1 MNFIDFKATILY
13 CFAGL
18 LALSLFACNSG
29 PKVIESESA
38 NEAAT
43 SPEAGNSDDNSIPSL
58 QEAGGTTTTAEDQ
71 HKVVV
76 NEVLNTDRYT
86 YLSVE
91 EEGEDYWIAISKREV
106 AEGETY
112 YFKGGLMK
120 KNFFSQEFNRVFE
133 TLYLVSN
140 FWKQPSGSEAALDE
154 AFAQM
159 NANQGQADL
168 KVEEG
173 DIEPAQGA
181 IPIADLMAN
190 KEKYN
195 NQTIKVTGKCVKV
208 NPMIMNRN
216 WVHLQDGSGEEVDL
230 TITTSESIPLGA
242 VVTLEGTIALNKDF
256 GAGYRYD
263 IIMEEAVLR

>member
-1 MNFIDFKATILY
+1 ML
-13 CFAGL
+13 CFFTGF
-18 LALSLFACNSG
+18 LALGSMSCESK
-29 PKVIESESA
+29 PKVIESEASVPA
-38 NEAAT
+38 DENTGTAT
-43 SPEAGNSDDNSIPSL
+43 IPSL
-58 QEAGGTTTTAEDQ
+58 SEASSSPAVTENQ
-71 HKVVV
+71 HKVTV
-76 NEVLNTDRYT
+76 NEVLNTERYT
-86 YLSVE
+86 YLQVE
-91 EEGEDYWIAISKREV
+91 EEGEKYWIAISKREV
-106 AEGETY
+106 AEGDTY

-159 NANQGQADL
+159 NT
-168 KVEEG
+168 
-173 DIEPAQGA
+173 AQGA
-181 IPIADLMAN
+181 PNLEVQPGDIQLAEGAIPLAELIAN
-190 KEKYN
+190 KTQYS
-195 NQTIKVTGKCVKV
+195 NQLVKVTGKCVKV

-216 WVHLQDGSGEEVDL
+216 WVHLKDGSGEGVDL
-230 TITTSESIPLGA
+230 TVTTAEQIPLGA